1 MLSHLDKVREHF
13 GRDQPFDGQRPSAFD
28 FVMYRSELGVERSTL
43 PHKRAHPTLP
53 PHIMQLRLRNSISN
67 IRMRLCNFVRRI
79 HVFFENANASP
90 SARCGKRFAACGFGT
105 PRAIQLA
112 VITLFTVWDGRIA
125 PVFDTAR
132 EACLV
137 ESAGG
142 RIVSEKRLSLSPEAP
157 SKTVAWLQEWRVN
170 AVVCGAISRPLQ
182 ERLAAV
188 GITVVPFVAGDLRQ
202 VIHAS
207 FDGTLSG
214 AAFTMPGCC
223 GRRRMRRICGR
234 RNF

>member
-1 MLSHLDKVREHF
+1 
-13 GRDQPFDGQRPSAFD
+13 
-28 FVMYRSELGVERSTL
+28 
-43 PHKRAHPTLP
+43 
-53 PHIMQLRLRNSISN
+53 MQLRLRNSISN

-142 RIVSEKRLSLSPEAP
+142 RIVSEKTLALPAQTIE
-157 SKTVAWLQEWRVN
+157 WLQRQRVDT
-170 AVVCGAISRPLQ
+170 VVCGAISRPLQ

-202 VIHAS
+202 VIQAS
-207 FDGTLSG
+207 LNGTLSG

-223 GRRRMRRICGR
+223 GRRRMRRTCCR
-234 RNF
+234 RNL